1 MREYRS
7 SVSPKGQITLPLEV
21 RRRWGI
27 KAKDRVTFRVDEHEN
42 TVVLVPAR
50 SRADENYG
58 AIPPLPFQIS
68 DHDITE
74 LAAEEHAL
82 EIAREGLEDE

>member
-27 KAKDRVTFRVDEHEN
+27 KPKDHVTFRVDEQEN
-42 TVVLVPAR
+42 IVVLVPAR
-50 SRADENYG
+50 SPVDESYG
-58 AIPPLPFQIS
+58 AVPPLPFPIS

-74 LAAEEHAL
+74 IAAEEHAL
-82 EIAREGLEDE
+82 EIAREGLEAE